1 MCLLS
6 VDEINVYYGQ
16 VQILRAVSLNID
28 EGEIVSLLGA
38 NGVGKTTTVKAV
50 SGLLKTAQG
59 RIRFQDRDIT
69 AMPAHQ
75 RVAAGVIQVPEGRK
89 LFPSL
94 SVVENLEL
102 GSYLPGPKSQR
113 EKTRETMMTMFP
125 VLRHRSNQPAGTLSG
140 GEQQMLAL
148 ARGLMALPQLFIL
161 DEPSLGLAPLVAEE
175 VFSAIE
181 KINDEGTT
189 ILLVEQNILR
199 ALSLSSR
206 GFVLE
211 EGSVVLAG
219 RGSELAKDDHIKR
232 VYLGMDEEEGRA

>member
-6 VDEINVYYGQ
+6 VDEIDVYYGQ
-16 VQILRAVSLNID
+16 VQILRSVSLTID

-50 SGLLKTAQG
+50 SGLLRTARG

-94 SVVENLEL
+94 TVLENLDL

-113 EKTRETMMTMFP
+113 EKSREAMMAMFP
-125 VLRHRSNQPAGTLSG
+125 VLQHRSNQAAGTLSG
-140 GEQQMLAL
+140 GEQQMLAI
-148 ARGLMALPQLFIL
+148 ARGLMALPKLLIL
-161 DEPSLGLAPLVAEE
+161 DEPSLGLAPLIAEE
-175 VFSAIE
+175 VFSTVE
-181 KINDEGTT
+181 KINQEGTT

-199 ALSLSSR
+199 ALSMSSR

-211 EGSVVLAG
+211 EGSVALS
-219 RGSELAKDDHIKR
+219 GSGPDLAKDDHIKR
-232 VYLGMDEEEGRA
+232 VYLGMEEESRA